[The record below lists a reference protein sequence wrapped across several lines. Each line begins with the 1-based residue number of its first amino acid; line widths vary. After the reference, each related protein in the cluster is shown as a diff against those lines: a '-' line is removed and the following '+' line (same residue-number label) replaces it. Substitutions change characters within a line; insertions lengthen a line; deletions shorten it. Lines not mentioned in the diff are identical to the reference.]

1 MNMLRTAFILA
12 TLSLLSFNS
21 CIPDGQGEKQGQD
34 EESISEKEF
43 ETVPDS
49 LAEEGFDDFRIVPR
63 ASVLQW
69 RGERISGE
77 GHQGTVDVASG
88 NIRVRDQRIEGG
100 QIWLDM
106 TSMKETGEER
116 EEETSSV
123 VMGYLHSQRFFDTE
137 KFPKALLTIKGE
149 SQGMLLADLKIKDN
163 TRAVMIPFHKSI
175 NGDTLRAGG
184 SFAID
189 RTKWG
194 LTYRSAGQ
202 TKDLGSLVIKDSI
215 FFRTKVVAITGK

>member
-1 MNMLRTAFILA
+1 MLRIAFILA
-12 TLSLLSFNS
+12 ALLLFSLTG
-21 CIPDGQGEKQGQD
+21 CMPEGEGGNQGQD
-34 EESISEKEF
+34 EEIISEKDF

-49 LAEEGFDDFRIVPR
+49 LAAEGFDDFRIVPR

-137 KFPKALLTIKGE
+137 NFPKALLTIKGE

-215 FFRTKVVAITGK
+215 FFRTKVVAIKGK

>member
-1 MNMLRTAFILA
+1 MLRIVCIFAALFLF
-12 TLSLLSFNS
+12 SFTG
-21 CIPDGQGEKQGQD
+21 CMPEGEGENQGQD
-34 EESISEKEF
+34 EEIISENEF

-49 LAEEGFDDFRIVPR
+49 LAAEGFDDFRIVSR

-137 KFPKALLTIKGE
+137 KFPKALLTITGE

-215 FFRTKVVAITGK
+215 FFRTKVIAIKGE

>member
-1 MNMLRTAFILA
+1 MLRTAFILA

-163 TRAVMIPFHKSI
+163 TRAVMIPFNKSI
-175 NGDTLRAGG
+175 SGDTLRAGG